1 MITKDQERK
10 ALEQIKKIV
19 DSLGD
24 DSYIGT
30 AFEGCFEIAAKNIE
44 NDFACSMKER
54 AEIAERRKREL
65 EIKLVEK
72 DQEITELEAKLMAQ
86 DQELEG
92 LNAKSE
98 LLTNEN
104 KRIQSELDKAD
115 DDYIALEDK
124 YNAEHKSYEDQIA
137 LMKEEITKLKVK
149 LYDLTATEYTIH
161 VRRFGRAKVK
171 AHSYEEAARIVD
183 SLPSECVEWQ
193 NFHET
198 VDEYEELCVFSDDE
212 AEEENYK

>member
-65 EIKLVEK
+65 EIKLVK
-72 DQEITELEAKLMAQ
+72 QDQEITELEAKLMAQ
-86 DQELEG
+86 DQEL
-92 LNAKSE
+92 
-98 LLTNEN
+98 
-104 KRIQSELDKAD
+104 DKANN
-115 DDYIALEDK
+115 DYIALEDK
-124 YNAEHKSYEDQIA
+124 YNAEHNQIA
-137 LMKEEITKLKVK
+137 LMQEEITKLKVK
-149 LYDLTATEYTIH
+149 LYDMTATEYTVH

-212 AEEENYK
+212 AEEENSK

>member
-65 EIKLVEK
+65 EI
-72 DQEITELEAKLMAQ
+72 
-86 DQELEG
+86 DQELER

-115 DDYIALEDK
+115 
-124 YNAEHKSYEDQIA
+124 
-137 LMKEEITKLKVK
+137 EEITKLKVK
-149 LYDLTATEYTIH
+149 IYDLTATEYTIH

-212 AEEENYK
+212 AEEENSK

>member
-1 MITKDQERK
+1 MTTKDQERK

-30 AFEGCFEIAAKNIE
+30 AFDGCFEIAAKNIE

-65 EIKLVEK
+65 EIKLVKQDHEITEQ

-86 DQELEG
+86 DQELER
-92 LNAKSE
+92 LNEKSE

-115 DDYIALEDK
+115 
-124 YNAEHKSYEDQIA
+124 
-137 LMKEEITKLKVK
+137 EEITKLKVK
-149 LYDLTATEYTIH
+149 LYDLTATEYTVH

-212 AEEENYK
+212 AEEGN

>member
-65 EIKLVEK
+65 EIKLVK
-72 DQEITELEAKLMAQ
+72 QDQEITELEAKLMAQ
-86 DQELEG
+86 DQELER
-92 LNAKSE
+92 LNEKSE

-115 DDYIALEDK
+115 
-124 YNAEHKSYEDQIA
+124 
-137 LMKEEITKLKVK
+137 EEITKLKVN
-149 LYDLTATEYTIH
+149 LYDLTATEYTVH

-198 VDEYEELCVFSDDE
+198 VDEYEEQCLFSDDE

>member
-65 EIKLVEK
+65 EIKLVK
-72 DQEITELEAKLMAQ
+72 QDHEITELEAKLMAQ
-86 DQELEG
+86 DQELER

-115 DDYIALEDK
+115 
-124 YNAEHKSYEDQIA
+124 
-137 LMKEEITKLKVK
+137 EEITKLKVK
-149 LYDLTATEYTIH
+149 IYDLTATEYTIH

-212 AEEENYK
+212 AEEENSK